1 MSLARRLLTH
11 SVALIPWGL
20 RTRIKTI
27 PGVAAMQRWLV
38 SRVLADKEF
47 IHRISAGPAS
57 GLNFRVRL
65 PDDKL
70 YWTGTWEHDITTT
83 IAAQVHPGMTCLDV
97 GAHRGFMA
105 GVMARNGSSRVIC
118 FEPNPDN
125 AATVADLIALNPDL
139 PIEVM
144 ALAVG
149 AQDAQ
154 AQFEIMP
161 ESSMGKLSTSTF
173 QHGETGART
182 IDVTIRTLDGLLAEG
197 AISVPGFLKIDIEG
211 AELDALC
218 GATGLIEAHH
228 PTLLIEAHSYE
239 LLRGCADWLGARGYR
254 VSVVQT
260 PLDEITPDTFRVC
273 HILAQAA

>member
-1 MSLARRLLTH
+1 MSLVRILAR
-11 SVALIPWGL
+11 SVDLIPWRL
-20 RTRIKTI
+20 RNRIKSI
-27 PGVAAMQRWLV
+27 PGVASFQRCLV
-38 SRVLADKEF
+38 NRVMVDKEF
-47 IHRISAGPAS
+47 VHTISAGPAS

-83 IAAQVHPGMTCLDV
+83 IAAQVRPGLTCLDV

-105 GVMARNGSSRVIC
+105 GVMARNGASRVIC

-125 AATVADLIALNPDL
+125 AAAIADLVSLNPNL

-149 AQDAQ
+149 AEDAL

-173 QHGETGART
+173 QNEETGART
-182 IDVTIRTLDGLLAEG
+182 IDVTIRTLDGLVAEG
-197 AISVPGFLKIDIEG
+197 ALPIPGFLKIDIEG
-211 AELDALC
+211 AELDALY
-218 GATGLIEAHH
+218 GAAGLIESHH
-228 PTLLIEAHSYE
+228 PTLLIEAHSYD
-239 LLRGCADWLGARGYR
+239 LLHGCADWLRDRGYSL
-254 VSVVQT
+254 SVIQT
-260 PLDEITPDTFRVC
+260 PLEGITPETFKVC
-273 HILAQAA
+273 HLLAQPA